1 MKKAIITK
9 VIIGVLYLMV
19 FAIIEFAEI
28 GIAQVMN
35 YQYHGMPFLDW
46 FTYYYQTYNWAL
58 PLTIIVLIA
67 SAIFIAEYAYE
78 SFFMSSEK

>member
-9 VIIGVLYLMV
+9 AIIGALYLMA
-19 FAIIEFAEI
+19 FAIMEFAEI

-35 YQYHGMPFLDW
+35 YQHHGMSCLEW
-46 FTYYYQTYNWAL
+46 ITYYYQTYNWAL
-58 PLTIIVLIA
+58 PLSIITLIA
-67 SAIFIAEYAYE
+67 SAIIIAEYAYK